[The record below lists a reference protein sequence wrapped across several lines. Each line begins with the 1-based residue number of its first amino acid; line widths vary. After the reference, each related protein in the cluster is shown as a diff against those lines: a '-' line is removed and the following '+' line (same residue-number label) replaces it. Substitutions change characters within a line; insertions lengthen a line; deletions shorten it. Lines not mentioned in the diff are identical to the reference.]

1 MRLRAVIDC
10 AILAPLLLALA
21 SPARADP
28 PSREQV
34 AQWCADAEDPAH
46 CGRLIEAQQLKRLPG
61 LAVRNGN
68 ELRITLFPTGS
79 TTFTDEESLFGGTSY
94 SLWDNWSPVN
104 AVVLYVTRDER
115 TTFTILQRATGRR
128 FDLPAEPV
136 LSPDRRH
143 VVTADFCASDCSNEV
158 ALWQVSRDGIVK
170 QSSWKPEPA
179 WSDADIRWKDA
190 DTLAVEYTQMGDA
203 RGRTQ
208 ERKLADQVWRGA
220 AAH

>member
-1 MRLRAVIDC
+1 MRLRAATAG
-10 AILAPLLLALA
+10 AILASLVLALA
-21 SPARADP
+21 ATTRADP

-46 CGRLIEAQQLKRLPG
+46 CGRLIEAQQLKRLAG

-68 ELRITLFPTGS
+68 DLKISLFPTGS
-79 TTFTDEESLFGGTSY
+79 TTFTDEENLYGGTSY
-94 SLWDNWSPVN
+94 SLWDNLSPIN

-115 TTFTILQRATGRR
+115 TTYTILQRATGRK

-136 LSPDRRH
+136 LSPDRLRL
-143 VVTADFCASDCSNEV
+143 VTADFCASDCSNEV

-179 WSDADIRWKDA
+179 WSDADIKWKDA
-190 DTLAVEYTQMGDA
+190 DTLAIEYTQMGDA
-203 RGRTQ
+203 QARTQ
-208 ERKLADQVWRGA
+208 ERKLADKVWRGA